1 MKQPLA
7 SGLILL
13 ALCVGLPAAAT
24 GLPAAPRRPQ
34 RPVAPYEAG
43 VAACLAWAVADTAV
57 DERGQRI
64 YDLVLRLESGE
75 LLMRTEADIESVARF
90 MADRLDRER
99 NEHVRGRCAEYL
111 AKYPHHAAAEA
122 LVRAVHRGGR
132 FNEAQS
138 ALEALAALGD
148 PRGRDLLIER
158 LGTGEDLRRGFEHG
172 LGQLVATY
180 GDSTYLAPLS
190 ALAADERAPAER
202 RTAAGAALSAL
213 ARRLDTRLV
222 DAFGVGDAI
231 ATRLRAGEV
240 VALPADKN
248 EMFELYGREFPLV
261 TSDVIYHTWMILLR
275 AALDDLE
282 KLVMEPGLSAWST
295 RLARAALRRARA
307 APAAERERARALAAR
322 LAVPARLF
330 GGVTAREIDLPARWQ
345 RRVESEI
352 ELIEAA
358 RGTALSPLNGI
369 REDYGA
375 YRPRGRV
382 AATPERLAY
391 ARALTRFERDSFRVA
406 RAAECREAVALLD
419 LLRSDPK
426 SLSGWEEFEARLE
439 RLFGPSDDLT
449 VRDYLAAWTGWR
461 RCARPRRGAPGV
473 PRRPPGHSAPPK
485 SPGCRRSSGA
495 PPRRIS
501 IRRWDLRGRTA
512 QTGQRP
518 PAVCASSARAGPGS
532 WRRCSG
538 RWTAA
543 PGRPAAPASCRRSS
557 PPRRATSSAPT
568 A

>member
-1 MKQPLA
+1 M
-7 SGLILL
+7 
-13 ALCVGLPAAAT
+13 
-24 GLPAAPRRPQ
+24 
-34 RPVAPYEAG
+34 
-43 VAACLAWAVADTAV
+43 
-57 DERGQRI
+57 
-64 YDLVLRLESGE
+64 
-75 LLMRTEADIESVARF
+75 
-90 MADRLDRER
+90 
-99 NEHVRGRCAEYL
+99 
-111 AKYPHHAAAEA
+111 
-122 LVRAVHRGGR
+122 
-132 FNEAQS
+132 
-138 ALEALAALGD
+138 
-148 PRGRDLLIER
+148 
-158 LGTGEDLRRGFEHG
+158 
-172 LGQLVATY
+172 
-180 GDSTYLAPLS
+180 
-190 ALAADERAPAER
+190 
-202 RTAAGAALSAL
+202 AL

-222 DAFGVGDAI
+222 DAFGAGDAI

-248 EMFELYGREFPLV
+248 EMFELDGREFPLV

-307 APAAERERARALAAR
+307 ALAAERERARALAAR

-426 SLSGWEEFEARLE
+426 SLSGWEEFEVRLE

-449 VRDYLAAWTGWR
+449 VRDYLAALVLGGAV
-461 RCARPRRGAPGV
+461 ARGRDAGPRACRAG
-473 PRRPPGHSAPPK
+473 RPATQ
-485 SPGCRRSSGA
+485 RRSTRLQA
-495 PPRRIS
+495 E
-501 IRRWDLRGRTA
+501 LR
-512 QTGQRP
+512 
-518 PAVCASSARAGPGS
+518 
-532 WRRCSG
+532 
-538 RWTAA
+538 
-543 PGRPAAPASCRRSS
+543 RPAAPHINPQVGPPGPHSANWPEATRGLRLFGARRTRVVAEVQRQMDGGAW
-557 PPRRATSSAPT
+557 PPRGSCLLPALFPAAARNELLPRQPESARRDHDDAAAGHGTGRPLRQPGRGRAACAGAALRPDGPPPAGVHAWRELALQAGQRRARSLGGNAARHGGVQQGCESLRVH
-568 A
+568 